1 MKQYGLFMMAVF
13 LTCFPLI
20 GCRIT
25 EEADSVSITLQDRTL
40 VAEETLPVKES
51 TPAEETLPVE
61 ESTPAEETLPAEETT
76 PAEETLPVGET
87 TPIEETS
94 PALQEAPFGKIET
107 HRIKSPMLEPTT
119 QALDDAPEWMEP
131 TTMANGESPQY
142 LPLE

>member
-1 MKQYGLFMMAVF
+1 MKRYGLLMAVF
-13 LTCFPLI
+13 LTCFLLT
-20 GCRIT
+20 GCRVT
-25 EEADSVSITLQDRTL
+25 EEADSATLTLQDRTL
-40 VAEETLPVKES
+40 VAEESLAAARESLPGTMDDMAIAEENLLIEETVPVK
-51 TPAEETLPVE
+51 
-61 ESTPAEETLPAEETT
+61 
-76 PAEETLPVGET
+76 ET

-94 PALQEAPFGKIET
+94 PALGEAPYGKIET

>member
-1 MKQYGLFMMAVF
+1 MKQYGLIMMAVF
-13 LTCFPLI
+13 LTCFLLI

-51 TPAEETLPVE
+51 TPAKETLPVE
-61 ESTPAEETLPAEETT
+61 EST

>member
-13 LTCFPLI
+13 LACSLLI

-25 EEADSVSITLQDRTL
+25 EEADSVTLTLQDRIL
-40 VAEETLPVKES
+40 AAEES
-51 TPAEETLPVE
+51 
-61 ESTPAEETLPAEETT
+61 LPAEETT
-76 PAEETLPVGET
+76 PAEETLPVKETET

-94 PALQEAPFGKIET
+94 PALKEAPYGKIET

-119 QALDDAPEWMEP
+119 QALDDAPEWLEP
-131 TTMANGESPQY
+131 TTTAIGESPQY